1 MFCVGKIKGLLAV
14 ALALTVL
21 TAQYAVS
28 AADDKT
34 LAERLEIS
42 GDDNASSERLPYYS
56 ETAGELSGKT
66 GSKGYYVTADSYSDF
81 AGEKPQSG
89 ENGSVIFTE
98 STELITWEIGIEE
111 EGIYNLQISYRG
123 VSDSVQSPQRSLYID
138 GEQTF
143 YEESVFTLRKA
154 WRDESS
160 QRINALGDEVRVNSQ
175 EINCTFT
182 VRLCDNWGKH
192 SEPLRFK
199 LAAGKH
205 TVSFGYIS
213 QDAEI
218 ISVGF
223 VPYETIKS
231 YSEVNTEYTAS
242 YAENTIRFE
251 AEDYKHIAYKND
263 ATISLSSD
271 GDPCVSP
278 YTARNVKLN
287 MIGGSSWCS
296 GGQEIEWKF
305 EVPKDGLYKINIR
318 ALQNYSDALP
328 VYRRI
333 KINGKVPFSELNAYS
348 FDYKKIWNS
357 EVLCKDDGEPMLFEL
372 YAGVNTISMSA
383 VLGGYAEISE
393 KLIDTARMLSS
404 LVFDITMVTGNNP
417 DPNYDY
423 GLDDEIPDLI
433 TGLTKIR
440 DNISECESAIASIS
454 NKRSAMKNNLQ
465 RIVKEIDA
473 LIKEPSDIVRRMND
487 LNSAI
492 TDMSDYSTS
501 LQCGYLGIDYI
512 ELLPPDA
519 EVKNSK
525 SGFFERARATLANLI
540 VSFSKN
546 YNAIGSVDAN
556 SEGAETL
563 DVWVCLGKEW
573 GQILKEAVDADFSP
587 RNNVNVKINLLPS
600 GSVTSTINPLL
611 LALGAGRGPDVVLGL
626 TYNYPVEYAMRSA
639 LYDLSRFD
647 DFKQVTERFQEALMV
662 PYEFEGGVYALPQTM
677 SFRAIYYRTDIF
689 ENLGLTVPDTW
700 EELYNK
706 LLPALNQNNMTMYIP
721 QIIDP
726 FVYQMG
732 ASYYRDE
739 GTLSNLDTAESF
751 TAFDEFC
758 KLYTD
763 YGIPVSEDFY
773 SRFRTGEVPIGMTD
787 ASMYLKFSY
796 AAPEIAGCW
805 AMAPIPGHIK
815 EDGTVD
821 RSNSGLAVDSCVI
834 IQDCENPHTAWEF
847 LKWWT
852 DAETQKNYSAQVES
866 RLGSTARWLS
876 ANKEAFK
883 SLSWSRQD
891 KLAIES
897 AFNWAVETPVVRGG
911 YFTNRHLVNAINR
924 VVVQR
929 ESPRSSLEEAVE
941 AINKE
946 LKRRQKKS

>member
-1 MFCVGKIKGLLAV
+1 MFSIAKIKGYIAVFLILA
-14 ALALTVL
+14 AAAAPYTL
-21 TAQYAVS
+21 S
-28 AADDKT
+28 AADSGT
-34 LAERLEIS
+34 LAERLEVSADDGSSS
-42 GDDNASSERLPYYS
+42 GRLPYYS
-56 ETAGELSGKT
+56 ETVDELSGEA
-66 GSKGYYVTADSYSDF
+66 GDREYSVPGDRYSDF
-81 AGEKPQSG
+81 DGKEPKNG
-89 ENGSVIFTE
+89 ENGSVIFDE
-98 STELITWEIGIEE
+98 NTELITWEIGIDK
-111 EGIYNLQISYRG
+111 EGIYNLEIAYRG
-123 VSDSVQSPQRSLYID
+123 ISDSVQSPQRSLYID
-138 GEQTF
+138 GKQTF
-143 YEESVFTLRKA
+143 YEESVFTFRKA
-154 WRDESS
+154 WRDASS
-160 QRINALGDEVRVNSQ
+160 PRINALGDEVRVNSQ
-175 EINCTFT
+175 EINDTFK

-192 SEPLRFK
+192 SEPLKFR
-199 LAAGKH
+199 LTSGKH
-205 TVSFGYIS
+205 TVSLGYIS

-223 VPYETIKS
+223 VPYKTAKS
-231 YSEVNTEYTAS
+231 YDEVRREYTAPA
-242 YAENTIRFE
+242 AESAIRFE
-251 AEDYKHIAYKND
+251 AEDYEHIAYKND
-263 ATISLSSD
+263 ATVSLISD

-278 YTARNVKLN
+278 YSATNLKMN
-287 MIGGSSWCS
+287 MIGGSSWSS
-296 GGQEIEWKF
+296 GGQEIVWKF
-305 EVPKDGLYKINIR
+305 EVPRDGLYKINIR
-318 ALQNYSDALP
+318 ALQNYSDGLP

-333 KINGKVPFSELNAYS
+333 KINGEVPFSELNAYS
-348 FDYKKIWNS
+348 FDYKKALNS
-357 EVLCKDDGEPMLFEL
+357 EVLQSENGDPMLFEL
-372 YAGVNTISMSA
+372 KSGENTISMSV
-383 VLGGYAEISE
+383 VLGGYTEISE
-393 KLIDTARMLSS
+393 TLIDTARLLSQ

-433 TGLTKIR
+433 SKLTEIR
-440 DNISECESAIASIS
+440 DNISKCESAIGAVS

-465 RIVKEIDA
+465 RIVKETDA
-473 LIKEPSDIVRRMND
+473 LIKKPSDIVQRMND

-501 LQCGYLGIDYI
+501 LQSGYLGIDYI
-512 ELLPPDA
+512 ELLPPNA
-519 EVKNSK
+519 EVENPK
-525 SGFFERARATLANLI
+525 SGFFQRARATIANLI

-546 YNAIGSVDAN
+546 YNAIGSFDSD
-556 SEGAETL
+556 SETAEVL

-573 GQILKEAVDADFSP
+573 GQILKEAVDSDFSS
-587 RNNVNVKINLLPS
+587 RGRVSVNINLLPS

-626 TYNYPVEYAMRSA
+626 TYNYPVEYAMRDA
-639 LYDLSRFD
+639 LYDLSAFD
-647 DFKQVTERFQEALMV
+647 DFKEITARFHKALMV

-700 EELYNK
+700 DELYNK

-726 FVYQMG
+726 FIYQMG
-732 ASYYRDE
+732 GSYYRE
-739 GTLSNLDTAESF
+739 NGTVSNLDAPQCF
-751 TAFDEFC
+751 AAFDEFC

-815 EDGTVD
+815 ADGTTD
-821 RSNSGLAVDSCVI
+821 RSNSGLAVDSCVV
-834 IQDCENPHTAWEF
+834 IQSCGNPQTAWEF

-852 DAETQKNYSAQVES
+852 DAGTQKNYSAQVES

-876 ANKEAFK
+876 ANTDAFN
-883 SLSWSRQD
+883 SLSWSRAD
-891 KLAIES
+891 KRAIES
-897 AFNWAVETPVVRGG
+897 AFDWAVETPVVRGG

-924 VVVQR
+924 VAVQR
-929 ESPRSSLEEAVE
+929 ESSRSSLEEAVE